1 MNEQLQQRMPVY
13 YFQQPAINGSIAIG
27 LEHFTDMEDE
37 IRPLHEAHFH
47 ETEVLYID
55 EPFEP
60 AYERYKP
67 LEKRG
72 DFVCFTVR
80 INWQMVAYIQ
90 YYLYDDLHARQVKNA
105 REDAFYVHPSARSAG
120 IGAQL
125 LEYAEIALAE
135 LGCKYVGMTTKAP
148 LGGVDIGPF
157 LERRNYRPCAVYYQ
171 KKLLES

>member
-1 MNEQLQQRMPVY
+1 MNEQLQQKMPTY
-13 YFQQPAINGSIAIG
+13 YFRPPHTEGSVVIG
-27 LEHFTDMEDE
+27 LEHFTDMVNE

-60 AYERYKP
+60 TYDRYMD

-80 INWQMVAYIQ
+80 VGWQMVAYIQ
-90 YYLYDDLHARQVKNA
+90 YYLYDDLHARQAKNA
-105 REDAFYVHPSARSAG
+105 REDAFYVHPSARSG
-120 IGAQL
+120 GLGGQL
-125 LEYAEIALAE
+125 LEYAETALTA

-157 LERRNYRPCAVYYQ
+157 LERRNYRACAVYYQ
-171 KKLLES
+171 KNLLE